1 MGHQDDGDGNKCECF
16 VGPNTAL
23 HNWLCGLY
31 KGSSK
36 KNQEEEERNEGGG
49 VMRKRD
55 RMLQKASHTGL
66 YKISY

>member
-1 MGHQDDGDGNKCECF
+1 
-16 VGPNTAL
+16 
-23 HNWLCGLY
+23 LCGLY